1 MILENKYFQ
10 KNARHNRGPPQ
21 QTYYWGSVLLMD
33 YPLEKLF
40 ECFFLKK
47 KGFNKAS
54 FIINQLIIADG
65 S

>member
-1 MILENKYFQ
+1 MILENTYFQ
-10 KNARHNRGPPQ
+10 NKARHNRGPPQ
-21 QTYYWGSVLLMD
+21 QTYYWRSVLLMD

-40 ECFFLKK
+40 EFFLI
-47 KGFNKAS
+47 GFNKAS